1 MSIPKIIHYCWL
13 GGKPK
18 PESVVK
24 CIESWR
30 KFCPE
35 YEIREWNES
44 NLDVSAND
52 YTGQAYEAKA
62 WGFVPDYLRLWIV
75 YTYGG
80 IYLDTDVQMVRNFDP
95 LLEEDGFCGFE
106 DDNYI
111 SFGVG
116 FGAKAGNSLIKE
128 QMAVYDNLK
137 FLNDDSS
144 LNRTPS
150 PVYITPVMMA
160 YGFHINDGN
169 IQRVNGFA
177 CYPPEY
183 FCPKSFSTGITKVTK
198 KTYSIHQFDASWY
211 SEEEQLRRKQWEKA
225 ARRDYFIH
233 MPNRLARKILGEAA
247 VNRLKKLLGKE
258 S

>member
-1 MSIPKIIHYCWL
+1 MAIPKIIHYCWL

-18 PESVVK
+18 PESVLK

-30 KFCPE
+30 KFCPD
-35 YEIREWNES
+35 YEIKEWNES
-44 NLDVSAND
+44 NLDVFANE
-52 YTGQAYEAKA
+52 YTRQAYEAKA
-62 WGFVPDYLRLWIV
+62 WGFVPDYLRLWII

-95 LLEEDGFCGFE
+95 LLKEAGFSGFE
-106 DDNYI
+106 DDTHI
-111 SFGVG
+111 SFGLG
-116 FGAKAGNSLIKE
+116 FGAEAGNALIKA
-128 QMAVYDNLK
+128 QMAVYSNLK

-160 YGFHINDGN
+160 YGFRLNDGN

-198 KTYSIHQFDASWY
+198 RTYSIHQFDASWY
-211 SEEEQLRRKQWEKA
+211 SEEEQLQRKQWEKA

-233 MPNRLARKILGEAA
+233 MPNRLARKILGEAT
-247 VNRLKKLLGKE
+247 VKRLKKLLGKE